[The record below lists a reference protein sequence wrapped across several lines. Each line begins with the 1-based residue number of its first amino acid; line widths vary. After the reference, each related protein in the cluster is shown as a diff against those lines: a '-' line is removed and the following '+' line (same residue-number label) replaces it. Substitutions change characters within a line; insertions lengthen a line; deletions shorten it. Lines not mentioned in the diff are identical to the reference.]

1 MEKRKNITIE
11 GAKII
16 FRNFAGREGR
26 FNPEGNRN
34 FCVVLDPEFADELKE
49 DGWNI
54 KYPNVENGKDLLPY
68 LQVKV
73 SFKRIPPK
81 IVVISSTGKRQL
93 SEEKISDLDWM
104 AFEKVDI
111 IISPYNYD
119 IRGNSGVSAYLKS
132 FYGTL
137 MEDELE
143 LKYAGIPES
152 TDNLYEDD

>member
-1 MEKRKNITIE
+1 MERRKNITIE

-16 FRNFAGREGR
+16 FRNFSGREGR

-49 DGWNI
+49 DGWNV
-54 KYPNVENGKDLLPY
+54 KYPNIDNDKDLLPY

-73 SFKRIPPK
+73 SFKKIPPK

-93 SEEKISDLDWM
+93 SEEKINDLDWM
-104 AFEKVDI
+104 AFEKIDI
-111 IISPYNYD
+111 IISPYSYD